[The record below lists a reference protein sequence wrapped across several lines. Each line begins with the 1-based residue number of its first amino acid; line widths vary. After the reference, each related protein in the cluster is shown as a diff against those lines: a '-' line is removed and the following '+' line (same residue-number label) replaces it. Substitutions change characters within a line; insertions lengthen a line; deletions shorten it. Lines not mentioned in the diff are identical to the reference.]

1 MKNFGS
7 RLVPV
12 LRRLRRTPWFT
23 LMTLVTLAAGA
34 GATIAVFSVVESVL
48 LKPLPYPHSDRLVG
62 VWHAAPGLN
71 LDKLNMAPAN
81 YFIYRAQNRVF
92 EDIGVYNGDSLSV
105 QGQSTP
111 ERVPALDVSDGVLP
125 ILGIQPALGRVFSRA
140 DDTPG
145 APLTIMMS
153 YGYWQRR
160 YGGDRNIVGRNIK
173 VDGKLRQVI
182 GILPKS
188 FRFLDWGP
196 QELLVPMQMD
206 RSKTTLGQFNMEGV
220 ARLKPGVTIQQANT
234 DIERMLPIVWNSFPP
249 PPGFSLDLFKTAHIA
264 AKVIPLRQDVVGDVG
279 QILWILMG
287 GIGIVLLIAC
297 ANVANLMLV
306 RAENRHQEL
315 AVCAALGAGRGRI
328 AGEFLLES
336 AVIGIAGCALGL
348 GLAWCALRLLVGL
361 APSGLPRIQ
370 DIGIDLPVLGFT
382 AAVALVCSLLFG
394 SIPAMRYAGTRASTG
409 LREGGRALSQGRQ
422 RHRTR
427 NALVVVQVSLA
438 FVLLICSGLML
449 RTFRALTHA
458 SAGYDNSAPIQTFT
472 VDVSEAD
479 VPDPTQAV
487 RTQQAILDKIAA
499 IPGVT
504 SVAITNSVPMDDN
517 GWTDPVF
524 AQDQNYAAGTMPPLR
539 RFNFVSPGYWKTMGI
554 PMIAGRDYT
563 WEDDFQRL
571 PVAIVSEKVARE
583 TWGTPQN
590 ALGKMIRVSSKD
602 EWRQV
607 VGVVGD
613 VHADGLDKDS
623 PKLIYWPLLMH
634 HFESSDDNVRR
645 YVKFAVRT
653 PRAGEESLNAEIRRA
668 VWSIDANLPLVDVH
682 TMDYYYAKSMA
693 RTQFT
698 LVMLGAAAGMAL
710 LLGVVGLY
718 GTIAY
723 SASQRRREIGIRI
736 ALGAQRGNITALF
749 VRQGML
755 VAGIG
760 ILCGL
765 GVALAAARLL
775 RTLLF
780 HVATMD
786 PLTYAC
792 ACAGLVGA
800 AALASYLPTRRTL
813 KVNPVEAL
821 RSE

>member
-1 MKNFGS
+1 
-7 RLVPV
+7 L
-12 LRRLRRTPWFT
+12 
-23 LMTLVTLAAGA
+23 
-34 GATIAVFSVVESVL
+34 
-48 LKPLPYPHSDRLVG
+48 
-62 VWHAAPGLN
+62 
-71 LDKLNMAPAN
+71 
-81 YFIYRAQNRVF
+81 
-92 EDIGVYNGDSLSV
+92 
-105 QGQSTP
+105 STP
-111 ERVPALDVSDGVLP
+111 ERVPALDVTDGLLP
-125 ILGIQPALGRVFSRA
+125 VLGIQPALGRLFSRA

-145 APLTIMMS
+145 APLTVIMS

-160 YGGDRNIVGRNIK
+160 FGGDKSIVGKPVR

-182 GILPKS
+182 GILPKN

-196 QELLVPMQMD
+196 QELLLPMQMD
-206 RSKTTLGQFNMEGV
+206 RSKTHLGEFNMEGM
-220 ARLKPGVTIQQANT
+220 ARLKPGVTLEQANA
-234 DIERMLPIVWNSFPP
+234 DITRMLPIVWSSFPP
-249 PPGFSLDLFKTAHIA
+249 PPGFSLDLFKTAHIQA
-264 AKVIPLRQDVVGDVG
+264 NVIPLRQDVVGDVA

-306 RAENRHQEL
+306 RAENRQQEL
-315 AVCAALGAGRGRI
+315 AVCAALGASRWTI
-328 AGEFLLES
+328 ASEFLLES

-348 GLAWCALRLLVGL
+348 GLAWGALRLLVKL
-361 APSGLPRIQ
+361 APSGLPRIE

-382 AAVALVCSLLFG
+382 VLVALACGLLFG
-394 SIPAMRYAGTRASTG
+394 SIPALRYAGTRASTG
-409 LREGGRALSQGRQ
+409 LREGGRALSQGRA

-449 RTFRALTHA
+449 RTFRALTHQ
-458 SAGYDNSAPIQTFT
+458 SPGYDNRAPMQTFT
-472 VDVSEAD
+472 VEVGEAD
-479 VPDPTQAV
+479 VADATQAV

-499 IPGVT
+499 IPGVS
-504 SVAITNSVPMDDN
+504 SVALTNSVPMDNN

-524 AQDQNYAAGTMPPLR
+524 AQDHNYAEGAMPPLR
-539 RFNFVSPGYWKTMGI
+539 RFTFVSPGYWKTMGI
-554 PMIAGRDYT
+554 PLVAGRDFT
-563 WEDDFQRL
+563 WEDDFQKL
-571 PVAIVSEKVARE
+571 PVAIVSDQVARE

-590 ALGKMIRVSSKD
+590 ALGKMVRVSSKD
-602 EWRQV
+602 DWRAV

-613 VHADGLDKDS
+613 VHADGMDQDP
-623 PKLIYWPLLMH
+623 PKLVYWPLLMH
-634 HFESSDDNVRR
+634 NFESNPESVRR
-645 YVKFAVRT
+645 YVKFAIRT

-668 VWSIDANLPLVDVH
+668 VWSVDANLPLVDVR

-736 ALGAQRGNITALF
+736 ALGAQRGNITGMF

-760 ILCGL
+760 VACGL
-765 GVALAAARLL
+765 AVALVATRLL
-775 RTLLF
+775 RSLLF
-780 HVATMD
+780 HVGTMD

-792 ACAGLVGA
+792 ACLGLVAA

-821 RSE
+821 RAE